1 MWQALGRSVCEKEV
15 FGFGEREREQMSC
28 YWMAPLERSKR
39 RWLSGMT
46 IEKQQRS
53 LVPSGGLKKA
63 EDRNIN

>member
-1 MWQALGRSVCEKEV
+1 
-15 FGFGEREREQMSC
+15 MSC